1 MSLRPFL
8 RLLAALSIAAA
19 LAGCD
24 DGPDKLAKP
33 APLEPTRDAIG
44 HYCNMIV
51 VDHHGPKG
59 QIHLASAEAPVW
71 FSSVRDT
78 IAFTILPE
86 EADDIVALYV
96 NDMAK
101 ATNWNAPEPGAWV
114 EAEKAWYVVGSDR
127 RGGMGAPEVVPF
139 SDREKGEAF
148 AERHGGHVVA
158 FDAIPQEA
166 ILGDAEPA
174 HGMAADG
181 EMQHDSDMHHGHEMH
196 QDMEAQGEH
205 DGAHKH

>member
-1 MSLRPFL
+1 MSRHPLL
-8 RLLAALSIAAA
+8 RLLAALSMAAA
-19 LAGCD
+19 LASCD
-24 DGPDKLAKP
+24 DGPDSLAKP

-51 VDHHGPKG
+51 VDHNGPKG

-78 IAFTILPE
+78 IAFTMLPE

-139 SDREKGEAF
+139 SDRQKGEAF
-148 AERHGGHVVA
+148 AQRHGGHVVA
-158 FDAIPQEA
+158 FDAIPREA

-174 HGMAADG
+174 HGMAAG
-181 EMQHDSDMHHGHEMH
+181 SDMQQDGGMQ

>member
-1 MSLRPFL
+1 MSLRHFL
-8 RLLAALSIAAA
+8 RLLAAASMAAA
-19 LAGCD
+19 LVSCD

-33 APLEPTRDAIG
+33 APAEPTREAIG

-51 VDHHGPKG
+51 VDHNGPKG

-71 FSSVRDT
+71 FTSVRDT
-78 IAFTILPE
+78 IAFTMLPE

-139 SDREKGEAF
+139 SDRQKGEAF

-158 FDAIPQEA
+158 FDAIPREA

-174 HGMAADG
+174 HGMAAG
-181 EMQHDSDMHHGHEMH
+181 SDMQQDGGMQ